1 QHERPMHIEIDIH
14 FVQDLDVARQV
25 RVLHVPSRYQYTDIF
40 TKGFPSALFE
50 EFRTILSIRCPPA
63 QWADEIEPRNIF
75 RNIFQKLTSTTQLE
89 WRMRTGRVRER
100 KEAEESFT
108 LTLELRLFFFIK
120 LHAGTEIV
128 LLYKVAFETRV
139 KVHELRGKSKAD
151 LFAQLKDLKAKLAL
165 LCVAKMNVEMLQK
178 MAGVVSTIKKGGGSH
193 DVIWI

>member
-1 QHERPMHIEIDIH
+1 MVLFYLLQAGHE
-14 FVQDLDVARQV
+14 L
-25 RVLHVPSRYQYTDIF
+25 
-40 TKGFPSALFE
+40 
-50 EFRTILSIRCPPA
+50 
-63 QWADEIEPRNIF
+63 
-75 RNIFQKLTSTTQLE
+75 
-89 WRMRTGRVRER
+89 VRER

-193 DVIWI
+193 DVGGSTWSSSLYSVVALAAVVI